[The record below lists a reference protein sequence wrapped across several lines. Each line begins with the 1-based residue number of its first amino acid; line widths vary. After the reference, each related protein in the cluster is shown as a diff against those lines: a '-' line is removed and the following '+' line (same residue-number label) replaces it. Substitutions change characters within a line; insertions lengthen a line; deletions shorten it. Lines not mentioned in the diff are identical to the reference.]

1 MCDYDRLIDP
11 VNNLYNNILVN
22 CKYYDNFQF
31 NVLSKKENTGL
42 SIIHFNARSLN
53 ANFDHIKD
61 FLCTLNTSAPGRG
74 MASLMSPPK
83 TRQIHRA
90 HGIVVRGRVAVS
102 FSTLRL

>member
-1 MCDYDRLIDP
+1 MSNTFQQFAYSDHGVCDYDRLIDP

-61 FLCTLNTSAPGRG
+61 FLCTLNIPLMLLLYQKRG
-74 MASLMSPPK
+74 
-83 TRQIHRA
+83 
-90 HGIVVRGRVAVS
+90 
-102 FSTLRL
+102 

>member
-53 ANFDHIKD
+53 ANFDHITD
-61 FLCTLNTSAPGRG
+61 FMCTLNMPFDVTVEPLLYDHPHDHIG
-74 MASLMSPPK
+74 
-83 TRQIHRA
+83 
-90 HGIVVRGRVAVS
+90 VVV
-102 FSTLRL
+102 

>member
-61 FLCTLNTSAPGRG
+61 FLCTLNIPFDVITISETWVEVE
-74 MASLMSPPK
+74 K
-83 TRQIHRA
+83 NHR
-90 HGIVVRGRVAVS
+90 
-102 FSTLRL
+102 LRNVTIPSISQSKIA